1 MTIPVIMNHLGK
13 FLTLKEGCIVDLF
26 ENFQLNSLSVRLVV
40 NLQGTERLYSI
51 SVSFRSW
58 GLPQN

>member
-13 FLTLKEGCIVDLF
+13 FLTLKEECIVDLF